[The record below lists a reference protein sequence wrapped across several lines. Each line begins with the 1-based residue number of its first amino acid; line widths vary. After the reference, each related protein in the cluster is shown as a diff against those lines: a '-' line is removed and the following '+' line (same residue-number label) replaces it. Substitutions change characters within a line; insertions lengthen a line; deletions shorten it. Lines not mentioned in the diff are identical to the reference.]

1 MAKIVLL
8 DSIIEIVLGGQLLL
22 GIGTGVVDLDIQVW
36 EFLVDV
42 LREFFY
48 LG

>member
-8 DSIIEIVLGGQLLL
+8 DSIIETVLGGQLLL

-36 EFLVDV
+36 EFLVHV
-42 LREFFY
+42 LRKIFY